1 MSTVEFEK
9 PCPMCGGL
17 VDLATVECPHCGES
31 LRLDPQERDSD
42 VDRKLIL
49 KFHREA
55 RALAGFWIFGG
66 LLSLFIG
73 WMILSS
79 GTREIIF
86 YSSRELLVFLSLG
99 FMASGSLWIWSGVL
113 TAMKRLP
120 GVTLGLRVSYVI
132 VLLNLAF
139 ANIPGILLIFLVIL
153 QGWRVLKNGRL
164 LQAAGLLE
172 KEEGAYGL

>member
-1 MSTVEFEK
+1 MSAVEFEK
-9 PCPMCGGL
+9 TCPMCGGL
-17 VDLATVECPHCGES
+17 VDLAMVECPHCGES
-31 LRLDPQERDSD
+31 LRLDPKERDPD
-42 VDRKLIL
+42 VDRKLIE

-73 WMILSS
+73 WMILSR
-79 GTREIIF
+79 GVREFMF

-99 FMASGSLWIWSGVL
+99 FIASGGAWIWSGVL

-120 GVTLGLRVSYVI
+120 GVTLGLWVCYLS

-139 ANIPGILLIFLVIL
+139 ANVPGCLLLLLVIL
-153 QGWRVLKNGRL
+153 QGRRVLKNGRL
-164 LQAAGLLE
+164 LQEAGLLGNE
-172 KEEGAYGL
+172 QDAYGL